1 MPSRSRSVWQVWR
14 KRVPILC
21 WLPKYNVR
29 RDLKSD
35 VIAAF
40 AVCVMLVP
48 QEMSLAALMGVPAQY
63 GLYSAAIAPL
73 IYPIFG
79 SSRAASVANT
89 SEAGLLV
96 GVMLRAS
103 EIQSVEERVAT
114 GILMTF
120 FCGVMMIV
128 SGFMHQGGLVAFFS
142 RTAMNAYVT
151 AMAFLTMT
159 SQVPAWLGISLSS
172 AQLTVF
178 TYVEIFS
185 KLPQV
190 NPYSF
195 ALGVF
200 SAVLLV
206 LFRFAKRRLVDRAAA
221 LSAQPRQSALVHAPK
236 PSTGNQAIDT
246 SGGVEMLVHSAD
258 GIPDNNTRDSGDDG
272 ESDDDTPA
280 YARPR
285 EWSSSSSSSNSN
297 IAAPSASSNPA
308 QVHNFPHRKQ
318 RRSSN
323 SDRIQ
328 LLDRGPD
335 PRTASIDAPNGGWL
349 ANQRVQFV
357 LQLMCDAG
365 SLIVCVIG
373 MIVGRY
379 LGEDVLRLTGEVHRG
394 LPEPVFPLSALRDA
408 VPIERTQDIVT
419 NSFMVSV
426 VAFMSSVAMGSNLAN
441 KQGYHISANQELLGL
456 GFANLA
462 SSFFQG
468 MPSSTGMSRSVVN
481 ARSARS
487 PLASM
492 ITAVLVMLTLLFLT
506 APLFY
511 LPMAPLAALII
522 ISSVGLLDFS
532 EPKWLFRV
540 RRREFYVW
548 VTAFASTVSLGL
560 LHGLLVSVG
569 ASLVEIMGRTKK
581 PRIVMLGETPEGDW
595 APQAEQPTDV
605 LAVRVAQSLYFGNAS
620 HLVHAI
626 ERRLEAAKER
636 GRIVGVVVDGS
647 RINDVD
653 ASSIHVLR
661 EHETKLQRGAQQQT
675 LTFANLRPETAK
687 ELVACGF
694 TGWMTKESE
703 AEDPNRANGDAAV
716 DGLEKVGG
724 PRYHDFT
731 RDVAS
736 AVAFLRSDA

>member
-1 MPSRSRSVWQVWR
+1 MPSRTRSLWQVWR

-21 WLPKYNVR
+21 WLPKYNIK
-29 RDLKSD
+29 RDLKAD

-40 AVCVMLVP
+40 TVCVLLVP

-63 GLYSAAIAPL
+63 GLYSAAVAPL

-96 GVMLRAS
+96 GVILRAS
-103 EIQSVEERVAT
+103 EIQSMEERVAT
-114 GILMTF
+114 GILITF

-128 SGFMHQGGLVAFFS
+128 SGFMHQGGFVTFFS

-151 AMAFLTMT
+151 AMAFLTIT

-172 AQLTVF
+172 PKLTVF
-178 TYVEIFS
+178 TYFEICS

-195 ALGVF
+195 SLGVI
-200 SAVLLV
+200 SAMLLV
-206 LFRFAKRRLVDRAAA
+206 FFKFAKRRLADRFAA
-221 LSAQPRQSALVHAPK
+221 LNAQPRQTAVVRTPK
-236 PSTGNQAIDT
+236 ESGGCPTFET
-246 SGGVEMLVHSAD
+246 SGGVEALVLSAD
-258 GIPDNNTRDSGDDG
+258 GIPDDTHDN
-272 ESDDDTPA
+272 SDDDAPV
-280 YARPR
+280 YSRPR
-285 EWSSSSSSSNSN
+285 ELSSSSSSNPAS
-297 IAAPSASSNPA
+297 AAASSNPA
-308 QVHNFPHRKQ
+308 QVHNFPLQTQ

-323 SDRIQ
+323 SDRVQ
-328 LLDRGPD
+328 LLERESE
-335 PRTASIDAPNGGWL
+335 PRTVSVDASAIRWL
-349 ANQRVQFV
+349 ASRRVQFV
-357 LQLMCDAG
+357 LQLMCDSG
-365 SLIVCVIG
+365 SLIVCVVG

-379 LGEDVLRLTGEVHRG
+379 LGEDMIHLTGEVHRG
-394 LPEPVFPLSALRDA
+394 LPEPMFPLSAFGDT
-408 VPIERTQDIVT
+408 VPVDRAQDIVT

-441 KQGYHISANQELLGL
+441 KQGYHISATQELLGL

-468 MPSSTGMSRSVVN
+468 MPSSMGMSRSVVN
-481 ARSARS
+481 AQSART

-492 ITAVLVMLTLLFLT
+492 LTAVLVMLTLLFLT

-522 ISSVGLLDFS
+522 ISAAGLLDFS
-532 EPKWLFRV
+532 EPKWLFHV
-540 RRREFYVW
+540 RRREFFVW
-548 VTAFASTVSLGL
+548 ITAFASTVSLGL

-569 ASLVEIMGRTKK
+569 ASLIEIMGRTKK
-581 PRIVMLGETPEGDW
+581 PRVVMLGETPDGAW
-595 APQAEQPTDV
+595 TSQAEQPTDV
-605 LAVRVAQSLYFGNAS
+605 LAVRVEQSLYFGNAS

-636 GRIVGVVVDGS
+636 GRIVGIVIDGS

-653 ASSIHVLR
+653 ASAIHELR
-661 EHETKLQRGAQQQT
+661 EYEVKLQRGGQQQT

-694 TGWMTKESE
+694 AGWRTEE
-703 AEDPNRANGDAAV
+703 GDELEDPGCLDGDR
-716 DGLEKVGG
+716 LEKAGA
-724 PRYHDFT
+724 PSYHDFT
-731 RDVAS
+731 RNVAS
-736 AVAFLRSDA
+736 AVAFLRSDK